1 MVELKHDPLAS
12 LTAEARENLEKVK
25 DEIEL
30 SKRNLAAL
38 EELGI
43 DVSRLREKIAWA
55 EKAREVT
62 LKTMT

>member
-55 EKAREVT
+55 EKAREVI

>member
-25 DEIEL
+25 DEIEA

-38 EELGI
+38 KELGI
-43 DVSRLREKIAWA
+43 DVSRLEEKIAWA
-55 EKAREVT
+55 EKACET
-62 LKTMT
+62 ILKTMT